1 MSLSIGIIG
10 LPNAG
15 KSTLFN
21 ALLKK
26 VQAQTANYPFTTI
39 EPNIGIVEVPDE
51 HLLHIASS
59 LSLSRKI
66 PATIKFVDIAGLVKD
81 AHKGEGLGNQFL
93 ARIRECDAIL
103 EVVRFFKDPNVQG
116 EVNPEENIKTIQ
128 TELLLKDLEAV
139 NAKIAKSPQS
149 PQRAVLE
156 RLAENLNQGK
166 PAREI
171 VSNEKEK
178 EEIKELEL
186 LTSKPILYVA
196 NMSEAQINKQITD
209 NSKQFIFICAKLEA
223 DLAELSEAEARE
235 YMAEVGIAESGLNKV
250 IKEAY
255 KLLSL
260 ITFYTLI
267 PEKPVSTS
275 ASLGG
280 QVQAWPILKNTKA
293 PEAAGKIHA
302 DFERG
307 FIKAEVI
314 NWEELTDIRDWKKAH
329 EQGKVRLEGKDY
341 TVQDGDVMLFKFN
354 T

>member
-1 MSLSIGIIG
+1 MPLSIGIIG

-26 VQAQTANYPFTTI
+26 AQAQVANYPFTTI

-51 HLLHIASS
+51 RLDKLANA
-59 LSLSRKI
+59 LNLPKKI

-93 ARIRECDAIL
+93 AHIRECDAIL

-128 TELLLKDLEAV
+128 TELLLKDLETV
-139 NAKIAKSPQS
+139 NAKAAKDSQS
-149 PQRAVLE
+149 PQKEILE
-156 RLAENLNQGK
+156 RLIENLNQGK
-166 PAREI
+166 PAKEMTLTD
-171 VSNEKEK
+171 KEK
-178 EEIKELEL
+178 EEIEELEL

-196 NMSEAQINKQITD
+196 NMSEAQINEQITD
-209 NSKQFIFICAKLEA
+209 NSKQFIFIGAKLEA
-223 DLAELSEAEARE
+223 DLAELSEAEAKE
-235 YMAEVGIAESGLNKV
+235 YMKEVGIAESGLNKL

-267 PEKPVSTS
+267 LGKPASTGI
-275 ASLGG
+275 SLGG
-280 QVQAWPILKNTKA
+280 QIQAWPILKSTKA
-293 PEAAGKIHA
+293 PEAAGKIHT
-302 DFERG
+302 DFEKG
-307 FIKAEVI
+307 FITAECI
-314 NWEELTDIRDWKKAH
+314 NWQDLVEIGDWEETKEKGKIRT
-329 EQGKVRLEGKDY
+329 EGKDY
-341 TVQDGDVMLFKFN
+341 IILDGDVVHFKYSV
-354 T
+354 